1 MKYKVTAPF
10 QGYGYNWPNE
20 GALITPSEETAAVLV
35 EMGVAEPYETRMMH
49 APKEVKKRSKK
60 ESASAPA
67 VRAKTRKTAKRSKKT
82 ATK

>member
-1 MKYKVTAPF
+1 MKYKVTTPF

-49 APKEVKKRSKK
+49 PPKEVKKRSKK
-60 ESASAPA
+60 ESASAPVA
-67 VRAKTRKTAKRSKKT
+67 RVSRKKTAKRSKKT
-82 ATK
+82 AKK